1 MRLDCFLADSCE
13 CAPPTDSLPMP
24 YADLVLGWPM
34 QRSLRRRLC
43 DNGVRQQ
50 LADFGYCHGHV
61 LKAVRAVDL
70 CQTLVEC
77 TEREMTGLAGYL

>member
-50 LADFGYCHGHV
+50 LA
-61 LKAVRAVDL
+61 
-70 CQTLVEC
+70 
-77 TEREMTGLAGYL
+77 GLRQSMVASSFCN

>member
-1 MRLDCFLADSCE
+1 MNPSPARLGVPEA
-13 CAPPTDSLPMP
+13 A
-24 YADLVLGWPM
+24 GG
-34 QRSLRRRLC
+34 QRQE
-43 DNGVRQQ
+43 V
-50 LADFGYCHGHV
+50 ADFGYCHGHV

>member
-1 MRLDCFLADSCE
+1 MNTRDVSDHDRAVTCVRCFLITSRLCG
-13 CAPPTDSLPMP
+13 
-24 YADLVLGWPM
+24 VLLTFVSGYFGGR
-34 QRSLRRRLC
+34 QRRL
-43 DNGVRQQ
+43 

-70 CQTLVEC
+70 GQTLVEC